1 MGLALGDKMNKA
13 ALYQLL
19 IQTLEERGHEV
30 SRAWSEL
37 QESNQ
42 QEGKSSAGDKHET
55 GAAMVHLEMEKLG
68 RMMEDHRKQRAEAER
83 CHPKLMEP
91 DQQIR
96 MGSLVQT
103 SMGWFYLVTSLGKL
117 KIEGQD
123 CFVLSGASPLGHLLL
138 GKTQGDTF
146 SRDGK
151 EIKILQVL

>member
-1 MGLALGDKMNKA
+1 MMNKD
-13 ALYQLL
+13 LIYQRLL
-19 IQTLEERGHEV
+19 NELEIRDNGLKQ
-30 SRAWSEL
+30 AWSEL

-68 RMMEDHRKQRAEAER
+68 RMMGDHRKQRAEAER

-117 KIEGQD
+117 KLEDQD

>member
-1 MGLALGDKMNKA
+1 MNKD
-13 ALYQLL
+13 LIYQRLL
-19 IQTLEERGHEV
+19 NELEIRDNGLKQ
-30 SRAWSEL
+30 AWSEL

-96 MGSLVQT
+96 KGSLVQT

-117 KIEGQD
+117 KIEDQD

>member
-1 MGLALGDKMNKA
+1 MNKD
-13 ALYQLL
+13 LIYQRLL
-19 IQTLEERGHEV
+19 NELEIRDNGLKQ
-30 SRAWSEL
+30 AWSEL

-117 KIEGQD
+117 KIEDQD

-138 GKTQGDTF
+138 GKIQGDTF

>member
-1 MGLALGDKMNKA
+1 MMNKD
-13 ALYQLL
+13 LIYQRLL
-19 IQTLEERGHEV
+19 NELEIRDNGLKQ
-30 SRAWSEL
+30 AWSEL

-96 MGSLVQT
+96 KGSLVQT

-117 KIEGQD
+117 KIEDQD